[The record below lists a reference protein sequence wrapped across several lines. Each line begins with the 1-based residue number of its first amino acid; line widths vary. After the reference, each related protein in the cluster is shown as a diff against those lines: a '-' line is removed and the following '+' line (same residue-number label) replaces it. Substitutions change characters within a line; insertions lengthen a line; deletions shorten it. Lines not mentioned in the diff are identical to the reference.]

1 MEIEYNNRVT
11 GFDFR
16 TQSATLTIEGTCRK
30 NTESGALT
38 EFSARATKA
47 SEPYQPHE
55 IRLIGG
61 VMKYFIQGLD
71 GSEVTELM
79 TAVQSILTEFTAQ

>member
-1 MEIEYNNRVT
+1 MEIEYNNHVT

-38 EFSARATKA
+38 EFSA
-47 SEPYQPHE
+47 Q
-55 IRLIGG
+55 
-61 VMKYFIQGLD
+61 
-71 GSEVTELM
+71 
-79 TAVQSILTEFTAQ
+79 

>member
-38 EFSARATKA
+38 EFFQDMSTFFSLAKIKLSPISLTKSA
-47 SEPYQPHE
+47 
-55 IRLIGG
+55 
-61 VMKYFIQGLD
+61 
-71 GSEVTELM
+71 
-79 TAVQSILTEFTAQ
+79 